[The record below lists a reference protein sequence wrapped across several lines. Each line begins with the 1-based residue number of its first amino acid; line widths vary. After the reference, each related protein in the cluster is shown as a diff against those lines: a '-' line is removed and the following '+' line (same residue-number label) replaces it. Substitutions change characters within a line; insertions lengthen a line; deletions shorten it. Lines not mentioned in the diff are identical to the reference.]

1 MSTEPQTISYRKVP
15 TSILDC
21 IGNTPMIEVNIE
33 HDNETWHFYAK
44 LEFMNPTGSIKDRIA
59 KYIIEQAEKRGE
71 LKPDSIVME
80 ATSGNTGISFAMVCA
95 VKGYKCI
102 IVMPENVS
110 IERQRIISM
119 FSAEI
124 CLSPMEEFYEGAMK
138 RTRKMALNDFKI
150 FLPRQFEN
158 PDDIECHYK
167 TTGKEILEQFDQKHI
182 DAFIAGVGTGAT
194 LMGVIKRIKETNP
207 QCKAIAVEPK
217 ESAVL
222 NGCKKPAP
230 HEIPGI
236 GAGFIPVLVDTT
248 QIDWCEPISSNDAV
262 LITRKISS
270 KFGMM
275 VGVSSGANV
284 LATINVLK
292 KIGKDKTVV
301 TVLPDRSERYF
312 STNLYQGKKD
322 EVIRICGQGC
332 ENPFCSD

>member
-1 MSTEPQTISYRKVP
+1 MTKKPILSGKTI
-15 TSILDC
+15 TSILDW
-21 IGNTPMIEVNIE
+21 IGNTPLIEMNFE
-33 HDNETWHFYAK
+33 HDNETWQFYAK
-44 LEFMNPTGSIKDRIA
+44 LEFRNPTGSIKDRIA
-59 KYIIEQAEKRGE
+59 KYIIDQAEKRGE
-71 LKPDSIVME
+71 LKPDSIVVE

-102 IVMPENVS
+102 IVMPENTS
-110 IERQRIISM
+110 IERQKFISM

-138 RTRKMALNDFKI
+138 RTRDMALNDSKI

-158 PDDIECHYK
+158 PDDIECHYQ
-167 TTGKEILEQFDQKHI
+167 TTGKEIIEQIHQKQI
-182 DAFIAGVGTGAT
+182 DAFVAGVGTGAT

-222 NGCKKPAP
+222 SGCKKPAS
-230 HEIPGI
+230 HQIPGI
-236 GAGFIPVLVDTT
+236 GPGFIPVLVDTT
-248 QIDWCEPISSNDAV
+248 QIDWCEPIASNDAV
-262 LITRKISS
+262 LITREISR

-301 TVLPDRSERYF
+301 TVLPDCSDRYV
-312 STNLYQGKKD
+312 STDLYQGKRD
-322 EVIRICGQGC
+322 EIIRICGRGC
-332 ENPFCSD
+332 ENPFCQE